1 MSYRA
6 RHPELHQEDDDVP
19 RWKVLAALLAT
30 RVIGAIFIA
39 AAVSLNAA
47 RIAELRPSGFF
58 PERWL
63 GPRRPVGRVRQDVF
77 GEHRLGPTLAARKE
91 QELGS
96 YGWVDRDRG
105 VVRIPIDRAMDLVEQ
120 GRKP

>member
-1 MSYRA
+1 MSYRE
-6 RHPELHQEDDDVP
+6 RHPELHQEEDNLP
-19 RWKVLAALLAT
+19 RWKVLVALLTTA
-30 RVIGAIFIA
+30 VIGAIFIA

-47 RIAELRPSGFF
+47 RIADLRPSGFF

-77 GEHRLGPTLAARKE
+77 GELRREPTLAERKE
-91 QELGS
+91 RELGS

-120 GRKP
+120 GRRP